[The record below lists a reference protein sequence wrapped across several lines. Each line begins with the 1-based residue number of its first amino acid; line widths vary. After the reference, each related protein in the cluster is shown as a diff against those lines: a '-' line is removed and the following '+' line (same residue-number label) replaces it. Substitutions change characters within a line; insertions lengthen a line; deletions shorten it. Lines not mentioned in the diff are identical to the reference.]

1 LIALSAFSLCE
12 QSRDEADAPEKMGF
26 LRTNNSKSIV
36 VSGIILRLKSTEAL
50 TNGKST
56 KRETLGAHK
65 AAT

>member
-1 LIALSAFSLCE
+1 
-12 QSRDEADAPEKMGF
+12 MGF
-26 LRTNNSKSIV
+26 LRTDNSKSIV